1 LKIRRPTADAAAA
14 PAPTGRRRRL
24 TAGFLLSLLAAAGGC
39 SMFGDDGVPKSQRPS
54 NGWQIVFSDTARSD
68 GTIDFLITPVE
79 GPPVTVS
86 VPVTAGQ
93 ADGDIAA
100 AAAQAFSTSLKGRY
114 DVTKDRGTEIHVA
127 KTGRRQPNF
136 SLTLV
141 RLTAQNV
148 KVDLDRE

>member
-1 LKIRRPTADAAAA
+1 LTIRRHTADAPAAT
-14 PAPTGRRRRL
+14 APTAWRTWL
-24 TAGFLLSLLAAAGGC
+24 TAGFLLTLVAASGGFA
-39 SMFGDDGVPKSQRPS
+39 MFGDDGLPKSQRPS
-54 NGWQIVFSDTARSD
+54 NGWQIVYSDTARSD
-68 GTIDFLITPVE
+68 GTIDFLIAPVE

-100 AAAQAFSTSLKGRY
+100 AAAEAFSTSLQGRY
-114 DVTKDRGTEIHVA
+114 EVKKDRGTEIHVA
-127 KTGRRQPNF
+127 KTGRKQPNF